1 MSFSFTESGNKRK
14 IASDDTGATVLLWYT
29 TAAVHV
35 RRTMATAIVSL
46 GLNIAV
52 MARWSPRYKLWDSTF
67 LHLVNAPARLETQ
80 TLRAH
85 SNSCCTATA
94 QSAIASRPR
103 WHRLRTSAP
112 PLRQGPR
119 DADRVSYPAN
129 RRRNESSID
138 PMLPDCAHQTPSV
151 DRQARDRLGPQHP
164 GRTETCS
171 SE

>member
-46 GLNIAV
+46 GLNMAV

-67 LHLVNAPARLETQ
+67 LHLVNARARLETQ

-85 SNSCCTATA
+85 SNSCCTAGA
-94 QSAIASRPR
+94 QSSIASRAR
-103 WHRLRTSAP
+103 AHGVRTSAP
-112 PLRQGPR
+112 AVREGSR
-119 DADRVSYPAN
+119 DLHRVSDPAK
-129 RRRNESSID
+129 RRRNESS
-138 PMLPDCAHQTPSV
+138 
-151 DRQARDRLGPQHP
+151 
-164 GRTETCS
+164 
-171 SE
+171 